1 LTWGMTLGA
10 RLANA
15 SGRVVL
21 ARGLLIAG
29 LAGAILTGLALMAGP
44 WVTGLDPTMHAYPAI
59 VWGLV
64 VWVVVHLLTGMIMQ
78 AYCLARS
85 IFGRLT
91 PRHDADLWNVTL
103 YWHFIGFSALLTAM
117 VIGGFPLLQ

>member
-1 LTWGMTLGA
+1 
-10 RLANA
+10 
-15 SGRVVL
+15 V
-21 ARGLLIAG
+21 AG
-29 LAGAILTGLALMAGP
+29 LIGAVLTGLALLAGP
-44 WVTGLDPTMHAYPAI
+44 WTSGLDPTMHAYPAI

-64 VWVVVHLLTGMIMQ
+64 VWIVAHLLAGMIMQ

-91 PRHDADLWNVTL
+91 PSHDADLWNVTL
-103 YWHFIGFSALLTAM
+103 YWHFTGFCALLTAM